1 MSCVRDIP
9 EVRVCHDHREAINR
23 ATEYYD
29 LKRRAVKRCSLKNP
43 PIFVQTGRHTVYFLP
58 WHELEVWSRFKT
70 YSIGG
75 RLYYSGEEVR
85 R

>member
-9 EVRVCHDHREAINR
+9 EVRVCHDHREAIHR
-23 ATEYYD
+23 AIEYYT

-58 WHELEVWSRFKT
+58 HHELEVWSRFKT

-75 RLYYSGEEVR
+75 KLYRSGEEVR
-85 R
+85 S